1 VSKKAV
7 EMAIDD
13 DNVWRK
19 LFAAQGWRAS
29 VVWPASLL
37 ESQAAVVIDSLQQ
50 IKWHTPP
57 DAAGESIPLTGHTKG
72 RTWRL
77 TYALR
82 HIAYTNIGVAVQQ
95 TKGRAVYTC
104 EAEATAFERCL
115 ATIGTGEATIRLTP
129 CRTPNAATR
138 TVSVSK
144 SVDLVGDAQE
154 LVTCRFRL
162 SLHGQGQS
170 RIRNLRFE
178 AEQPHQGYTPANK
191 AIWLLDQHALLV
203 EHCEVGEGIGVLGGM
218 DGSSSDSSEEEGEE
232 EEEEGAARRPS
243 LVVYGSRLAGL
254 TVRKGRLRACH
265 NAFGGSLLSSSSC
278 EALQDSHVTF
288 DRNVVWSD
296 HRSGLALLGNSNA
309 AVTGNE
315 FTHCAEMG
323 IAVQDDASATL
334 EANLCKSSQ
343 CGVHIIGA
351 ARVELKAN
359 TLCNNRLSGL
369 AVGASARVRGIATR
383 AHENGEAGITVGQ
396 EAHAWLD
403 DTHASLNTLSGII
416 AQGQARLNLHRSRCD
431 RNGQSGIIA
440 RDSAQVAASSSVCCE
455 NGLLGMALQGKT
467 VTTIK
472 HFEAQKNEHAGLGV
486 YEEAAAA
493 LWGEVFLQENWRKL
507 TQEEKKAGGTKEI
520 AVQATARLT
529 PPLMDGSV
537 PGFDVK
543 NDHMKDR
550 LLGGAAA
557 VAALAADVQLVG
569 PQPSQLV
576 RVTPL

>member
-1 VSKKAV
+1 
-7 EMAIDD
+7 
-13 DNVWRK
+13 
-19 LFAAQGWRAS
+19 
-29 VVWPASLL
+29 
-37 ESQAAVVIDSLQQ
+37 
-50 IKWHTPP
+50 
-57 DAAGESIPLTGHTKG
+57 
-72 RTWRL
+72 
-77 TYALR
+77 
-82 HIAYTNIGVAVQQ
+82 
-95 TKGRAVYTC
+95 
-104 EAEATAFERCL
+104 
-115 ATIGTGEATIRLTP
+115 
-129 CRTPNAATR
+129 
-138 TVSVSK
+138 
-144 SVDLVGDAQE
+144 
-154 LVTCRFRL
+154 
-162 SLHGQGQS
+162 
-170 RIRNLRFE
+170 
-178 AEQPHQGYTPANK
+178 
-191 AIWLLDQHALLV
+191 
-203 EHCEVGEGIGVLGGM
+203 
-218 DGSSSDSSEEEGEE
+218 
-232 EEEEGAARRPS
+232 
-243 LVVYGSRLAGL
+243 
-254 TVRKGRLRACH
+254 
-265 NAFGGSLLSSSSC
+265 
-278 EALQDSHVTF
+278 
-288 DRNVVWSD
+288 
-296 HRSGLALLGNSNA
+296 LLGNSKA

-467 VTTIK
+467 VTTIH

-507 TQEEKKAGGTKEI
+507 TQEEEKAGGTKEI
-520 AVQATARLT
+520 AVQATARS
-529 PPLMDGSV
+529 PL
-537 PGFDVK
+537 P
-543 NDHMKDR
+543 
-550 LLGGAAA
+550 
-557 VAALAADVQLVG
+557 
-569 PQPSQLV
+569 
-576 RVTPL
+576 